1 MPARF
6 QVKQSFAIER
16 RHVFVLVGTPVEG
29 AVTAGMQAVVRVSDA
44 LSLTIPIHGI
54 ETVRRGGAESVALT
68 SRYTGPEELELLR
81 GLDLGG
87 SLVEIAEIVEVA
99 EEDAAAGPAG
109 EASPELPVACALSP
123 PALRER
129 REGALR
135 ALRAQAEEIREIRGG
150 YSLRF
155 PAGDALLDDLVKVI
169 QMERKCCAFLRFSL
183 VVTPGEGPI
192 WLELTG
198 PEGTQELLTDIL
210 EISALTP

>member
-1 MPARF
+1 
-6 QVKQSFAIER
+6 
-16 RHVFVLVGTPVEG
+16 
-29 AVTAGMQAVVRVSDA
+29 VTAGMQAVVPVSAA
-44 LSLTIPIHGI
+44 LSLTIPIHGV

-68 SRYTGPEELELLR
+68 SRYSGQEELVLLR
-81 GLDLGG
+81 GLYLGG
-87 SLVEIAEIVEVA
+87 SIVEIVE
-99 EEDAAAGPAG
+99 EDSAG
-109 EASPELPVACALSP
+109 EASPVLPVACALSP

-183 VVTPGEGPI
+183 VVTPGEGPV

-198 PEGTQELLTDIL
+198 PEGTQELLSGIL